1 MIRRPPGSPLTDT
14 LLPYTTLCRSPHSC
28 AAAVAKKADQ
38 EWISAECLMVQQVWS
53 SAIAGERHPP
63 DGATFPCG
71 ADLAVG
77 AHPRA
82 HGDTMQE
89 SWHPVLAEPVQNSVL
104 ERKVMVFLLK
114 RSEEHTSEL
123 QSLMRISYAVFCLNK
138 KTTS

>member
-77 AHPRA
+77 AHPAPTATLCRRA
-82 HGDTMQE
+82 GLPGWQKRCKT
-89 SWHPVLAEPVQNSVL
+89 AC
-104 ERKVMVFLLK
+104 LK
-114 RSEEHTSEL
+114 GRLWFSDR
-123 QSLMRISYAVFCLNK
+123 QRVV
-138 KTTS
+138 

>member
-28 AAAVAKKADQ
+28 AASVAKKADQ
-38 EWISAECLMVQQVWS
+38 EGISAECLMVQQVWS

-63 DGATFPCG
+63 DGATFPSG

-82 HGDTMQE
+82 HGATLQE
-89 SWHPVLAEPVQNSVL
+89 SWHRELADTVQTHVLA
-104 ERKVMVFLLK
+104 RKVMVFLLNGGGAA
-114 RSEEHTSEL
+114 RATPGY
-123 QSLMRISYAVFCLNK
+123 R
-138 KTTS
+138 